1 MINLLPTEIKDSY
14 RHARANVHLL
24 RWLCAFVI
32 ALVGLGLIGTAGVV
46 YLRHA
51 TGDYQ
56 QQVASQQASL
66 KEQKL
71 EATKAKAKDIS
82 SSIKLAVRVLGNEV
96 LFSKLLQQLATVT
109 PPNVRLSA
117 LSISQTNGSLNI
129 SAVSTTYA
137 AGTQLQV
144 NLADPANNIF
154 DKADI
159 ISIGCSDDSKSAYPC
174 SVSIQALFAK
184 NNPFLFI
191 NDKGTN

>member
-96 LFSKLLQQLATVT
+96 PFSKLLQQLATVT

-144 NLADPANNIF
+144 NLADPANKIF

-159 ISIGCSDDSKSAYPC
+159 ISIGCSDDSKSAYP
-174 SVSIQALFAK
+174 
-184 NNPFLFI
+184 
-191 NDKGTN
+191 